1 MVWVFL
7 FFIFMAEWIDK
18 SFINLAG
25 EIIIDM
31 IDGIDF
37 IEIKKP
43 GILARAWVVD
53 AFEASKEGY
62 RMMSFLTML
71 ISWPVMRT
79 K

>member
-1 MVWVFL
+1 
-7 FFIFMAEWIDK
+7 MAEWIDK